1 MSGGRSC
8 RSPRVRTSCFRTVA
22 CVASMTTCW
31 SAAVS
36 CAVTSRSWRLRRKW
50 PGELAPDRQSGHGIN
65 AGTGVRC
72 QVARFGGRPSD
83 LPYALLGRR
92 AQRRYAV
99 LPAGAPSPMPAPRIL
114 GNTGPMGDDSGR
126 RGRAIR
132 LTDRLGERGVLDQL
146 IDAVRAGGSGVL
158 VVRGEPGVGKSV
170 LLDYL
175 AGRASGCRP
184 ATRAMCCC
192 LSCWRCS
199 LVISGLPSR
208 LYGAYQRE
216 WVFSSLT
223 PTMIFAVYALAAL
236 LVVGRLSDSI
246 GRKPE
251 SARRRKASRAGRMP
265 VPRGRIQGRSG
276 GLHGPVTATTMRAW
290 SLPCS
295 WSRQLL
301 LSGGWSGIRGG
312 GPSRR
317 WSSGWCSWRCCW

>member
-1 MSGGRSC
+1 MAGGARAGSAVRSRHQCWDRCALSGRQVRWPAVGSAVRPTGPPGRS
-8 RSPRVRTSCFRTVA
+8 VATLSCQPGRH
-22 CVASMTTCW
+22 
-31 SAAVS
+31 
-36 CAVTSRSWRLRRKW
+36 RR
-50 PGELAPDRQSGHGIN
+50 
-65 AGTGVRC
+65 
-72 QVARFGGRPSD
+72 
-83 LPYALLGRR
+83 
-92 AQRRYAV
+92 
-99 LPAGAPSPMPAPRIL
+99 MPAPRIL

-295 WSRQLL
+295 WSPVADAQRQLL
-301 LSGGWSGIRGG
+301 AIWWLVGHKGWA
-312 GPSRR
+312 PAALPRR
-317 WSSGWCSWRCCW
+317 WSSAPSQGGPAGWCFLAGAVGMVVVTRYSAPHPGG